1 VINET
6 INQTIFH
13 FVSIDQIA
21 RFKSVQMSIDP
32 KQKILVTGFGPFDK
46 HVVNASWEAAKELQK
61 LWTKSGEF
69 PGVELIIKEIPV
81 SYNYVSTCIP
91 QLWEKHRPTVSSIT
105 NNSNVSTTIIQ

>member
-1 VINET
+1 
-6 INQTIFH
+6 
-13 FVSIDQIA
+13 
-21 RFKSVQMSIDP
+21 MSIDP